1 MDDIL
6 AEPGGYVGGVS
17 ERAANERK
25 AAEDKKARAQ
35 AIADDQA
42 EPKWW
47 DPPSPGYCP
56 ESVKDQRVLQAR
68 AVYAALSNK
77 RVSGLQYNEGD
88 LVALRESCAGA
99 ACSVSD
105 RVKPES
111 AKSGIFKAAVEFAID
126 AAARRSSTGVI
137 GVPTKF
143 LTGIAGDVG
152 VVPGKA
158 GRLVT
163 AAGGGEGPRRAAA
176 GGRRASAE

>member
-1 MDDIL
+1 M
-6 AEPGGYVGGVS
+6 
-17 ERAANERK
+17 
-25 AAEDKKARAQ
+25 
-35 AIADDQA
+35 ADDQA

-105 RVKPES
+105 QS
-111 AKSGIFKAAVEFAID
+111 Q
-126 AAARRSSTGVI
+126 ARERQIGHLQSRRGVR
-137 GVPTKF
+137 
-143 LTGIAGDVG
+143 D
-152 VVPGKA
+152 
-158 GRLVT
+158 
-163 AAGGGEGPRRAAA
+163 RRR
-176 GGRRASAE
+176 GQAE